1 MRRETGDMRQEG
13 RDSSLQSQASSLK
26 SSRTLKSNI
35 LLLLAAMLWGF
46 AFVAQRAGMEHVG
59 PFIFNGVRFALGG
72 ISLLPLI
79 LVNRKRRS
87 GNDLPSANRR
97 IFALGGGLAGL
108 ALFIAASLQQIG
120 IIYTT
125 AGKAGFIT
133 GLYVII
139 VPILGLLGRQR
150 TDIGT
155 WIGAVIAATG
165 LYFLSVT
172 ENFTISPGDLLVLIS
187 AFFWAVHVHIIGWLS
202 ARTDPIK
209 LAFFQFLAC
218 SALSLAA
225 AVSIETISIQALSR
239 AIIPILYGG
248 LVSVG
253 IAFTLQVVG
262 QRHAHPAHAA
272 IILSL
277 ETVFAVI
284 GGWLI
289 LSENLSPRS
298 GLGCALMLAGMF
310 LSQLRIKTGFHRVG
324 LW

>member
-1 MRRETGDMRQEG
+1 
-13 RDSSLQSQASSLK
+13 
-26 SSRTLKSNI
+26 
-35 LLLLAAMLWGF
+35 MLWGF

-79 LVNRKRRS
+79 LVNRKRRR
-87 GNDLPSANRR
+87 GDGLPSASKKT
-97 IFALGGGLAGL
+97 FALGGGLAGL
-108 ALFIAASLQQIG
+108 ALFIAVSFQQIG

-133 GLYVII
+133 GLYVIT

-150 TDIGT
+150 TNIGT
-155 WIGAVIAATG
+155 WIGAVIAAAG

-172 ENFTISPGDLLVLIS
+172 EDFTISPGDLLVLIS
-187 AFFWAVHVHIIGWLS
+187 AFFWAVHVHIIGWFS

-209 LAFFQFLAC
+209 LAFLQFVAC
-218 SALSLAA
+218 SALSLTA
-225 AVSIETISIQALSR
+225 AVSTETISVQALSR

-253 IAFTLQVVG
+253 IAYTLQVVG

-277 ETVFAVI
+277 EAVFAVI

-298 GLGCALMLAGMF
+298 GLGCALMLAGMI
-310 LSQLRIKTGFHRVG
+310 LSQLKVAAGSFKGYISSMSRQR
-324 LW
+324 